1 VPKALIA
8 AALGLVPLA
17 LAFLLWRRAS
27 RLRRVPP
34 RFTLTMVAAGGVV
47 GLLAFYGERLVLG
60 WTGLSL
66 HASPEGGGA
75 MSALLAMMVFAAPLE
90 EGLKVLVVWPLFTAR
105 RILTPRLG
113 ITYAACAASGFAAV
127 ESLLATLH
135 ADGSGLFVA
144 RQSIGIFA
152 HLFFAGVWG
161 YALGAG
167 RRSRGRWF
175 GASWILAT
183 ILHGLFDHVVFG
195 RGPGVLVAAAPML
208 AVMAVLSWIALRD
221 VAPRP
226 DAPASTRFV
235 PEPPSLNAM
244 RRALSRSDRPLMI
257 HWIAIGALVTL
268 GLMLVGLALAVYAGH
283 QIGIDF
289 ALADEED
296 MRSSGPL
303 ILLGSGMLAAFPL
316 AGYLVARAS
325 GASSVLEPA
334 MGAGVAI
341 AAVVGVLSVTAPIAV
356 AFALAVAPVAFVLA
370 CTGAWFGLGH

>member
-8 AALGLVPLA
+8 IVLGLLPLA

-27 RLRRVPP
+27 RLRRVPH
-34 RFTLTMVAAGGVV
+34 RATLAMVAAGSVV
-47 GLLAFYGERLVLG
+47 GVLAVYAERLVLG

-66 HASPEGGGA
+66 HAGAEGGSAMGA
-75 MSALLAMMVFAAPLE
+75 LMATVLFAAPLE

-113 ITYAACAASGFAAV
+113 ITYAACAASGFASA
-127 ESLLATLH
+127 EALLSTLH
-135 ADGSGLFVA
+135 AAGGGLFVL
-144 RQSIGIFA
+144 RQTIGIFA

-175 GASWILAT
+175 GASWLLAT
-183 ILHGLFDHVVFG
+183 LLHALFDHVVFG
-195 RGPGVLVAAAPML
+195 RGPGMLVAAVPML
-208 AVMAVLSWIALRD
+208 ASMAVLSWIALRD

-226 DAPASTRFV
+226 DAPASARFV

-268 GLMLVGLALAVYAGH
+268 GLILVCLAVAVYAGH

-289 ALADEED
+289 ALADQED
-296 MRSSGPL
+296 IRSSGPL
-303 ILLGSGMLAAFPL
+303 ILLGSAVLAAFPL

-325 GASSVLEPA
+325 AASSVLEPA

-370 CTGAWFGLGH
+370 CSGAWFGLAH